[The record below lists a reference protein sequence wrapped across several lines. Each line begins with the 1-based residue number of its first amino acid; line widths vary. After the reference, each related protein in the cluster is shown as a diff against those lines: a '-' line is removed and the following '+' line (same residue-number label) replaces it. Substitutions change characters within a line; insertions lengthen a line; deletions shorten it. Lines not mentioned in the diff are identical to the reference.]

1 MNSDRIPSQSHEYR
15 EHERQQLLA
24 RLTAKVETVKKVRE
38 LMNGM
43 TLKQSEHDVQKKL
56 QSLYDEVKKQYPEKV
71 NAVRRLMELEH
82 INLQLEY
89 EREELE
95 KTHRKEKIDEL
106 ARELEARG
114 KEHMKI
120 RDLEIVTRAH
130 DIHEELETN
139 RYEAEELL
147 KDDDIYFM
155 QSLLSGMQQIT
166 SRFAVIKNQQENRR
180 TVVESVAKHLGLD
193 ETTIPELDRAITD
206 IDYKPICINVS
217 INPEYYEK
225 SVSKD
230 TAGLHFVGTT
240 INLIKDVQDQLEYHE
255 TVNHEEIHAFV
266 DGFLPPDAGE
276 KNYKTEFWVETLR
289 TRVEALNQMMEQGI
303 PVNGEALLSRE
314 IPYFGNLA
322 TFIDSLHEEMVAD
335 LDRIHGLN
343 PYANIDEKAFG
354 EELLKTFTTARKRTW
369 NVLLALQQLEK
380 ESASHPDLKKI
391 IKTLYREILS
401 RLQKATYLMSRELT
415 IASVTGKRTD
425 IEALLVLLKPSQY
438 HHLHRYLV
446 HVLGKE
452 KYEKT
457 DAMLRE
463 TFSRK
468 SAAA

>member
-1 MNSDRIPSQSHEYR
+1 MNTDKAPSRSHEYR

-24 RLTAKVETVKKVRE
+24 RLAAKVETIKKIRE

-43 TLKQSEHDVQKKL
+43 TLEQSEHDVQKKL
-56 QSLYDEVKKQYPEKV
+56 QTLYDEVKKQYPAKV
-71 NAVRRLMELEH
+71 DAVRRLMELEH
-82 INLQLEY
+82 IDLQLEY
-89 EREELE
+89 ELEELE
-95 KTHRKEKIDEL
+95 KTHGKEKIDAITKEI
-106 ARELEARG
+106 EAHG

-120 RDLEIVTRAH
+120 RDLEVVTRVR
-130 DIHEELETN
+130 DIHEEREVN
-139 RYEAEELL
+139 RYEAEELM

-155 QSLLSGMQQIT
+155 NSLVNGMQQIT
-166 SRFAVIKNQQENRR
+166 SRFTVIKEQRENRR
-180 TVVESVAKHLGLD
+180 TVVESVARHLGLD
-193 ETTIPELDRAITD
+193 ATKIPELDRAITD
-206 IDYKPICINVS
+206 IDCKPICINVS
-217 INPEYYEK
+217 INPEYYEQ
-225 SVSKD
+225 SVNKD

-240 INLIKDVQDQLEYHE
+240 INLIKDVPDQLEYHE

-266 DGFLPPDAGE
+266 DGFLPPDAGD
-276 KNYKTEFWVETLR
+276 KNYKTEFWVDTLKA
-289 TRVEALNQMMEQGI
+289 RVEALNGMMEQGI
-303 PVNGEALLSRE
+303 PVDGEALLSRE

-322 TFIDSLHEEMVAD
+322 AFIDSLHEEMVAD
-335 LDRIHGLN
+335 LDRIHTLN

-380 ESASHPDLKKI
+380 ESASHPDLKKS

-401 RLQKATYLMSRELT
+401 RLQKATYLMSHELT
-415 IASVTGKRTD
+415 IASMTGKRTD

-438 HHLHRYLV
+438 HHLRRYLQ

-468 SAAA
+468 SVAA